1 MYRFTR
7 SVQAK
12 NAAHVAPAVVFAA
25 DICAYVNK
33 TYKVNMQFGVE
44 VFNRARIHWF
54 MEMESIDQ
62 SLAMNKALLKDA
74 EYQKKLDE
82 GKSLWLKGSLKDT
95 LVSLPG

>member
-12 NAAHVAPAVVFAA
+12 NAAYVAPAMAFAA

-33 TYKVNMQFGVE
+33 THNANMRFGIE

-54 MEMESIDQ
+54 MEMDSIDQ

-74 EYQKKLDE
+74 EYQKKLE
-82 GKSLWLKGSLKDT
+82 AGKDLWVKGSMKDT
-95 LVSLPG
+95 LISLPG